1 MRDHGNPRRYH
12 KLPMTVWIFSELFF
26 MNMVRGQTYIL
37 RGRHDGSGEEGN
49 DGESHVQVVMIWFEL
64 AEGEEVV

>member
-1 MRDHGNPRRYH
+1 
-12 KLPMTVWIFSELFF
+12 

-64 AEGEEVV
+64 AEVEEVV